1 MMKKIIAFS
10 LKLSSCIAKDIV
22 IILLVLQAYFILY
35 HYVLCKE
42 ANDLF

>member
-1 MMKKIIAFS
+1 MMDDVIAFS
-10 LKLSSCIAKDIV
+10 LTLSSCFAKDIV

-35 HYVLCKE
+35 RYVLCKE